1 MMLDNAS
8 DEDQVRPLLP
18 AGPGCAVIVT
28 SRRQLAGLAA
38 IEGARVLTM
47 DVLAGPEACELLA
60 ARLGTQRAKAEP
72 EAVAELAELCGRL
85 PLALGIIAARVA
97 TGPPVPLARHATEL
111 RGSRGRLDALDAGG
125 ATADVRT
132 VFSWSDQRLSGGAAR
147 MFRLLGLH
155 PGPDIGLPA
164 AASLAALTRR
174 QCRVTLAEL
183 IRASLISEH
192 SPGRFAVH
200 DLLHAY
206 AAELADAMPEAERQ
220 AAIRRML
227 DHYLHSSVTAALL
240 LFQIDPPGRPPP
252 PEPGTAPER
261 PADRGEAYAWFDGE
275 RPVLLA
281 LIHQAGLRG
290 YHAHS
295 WWLAS
300 ALREFFLRRARW
312 QDLITTQQIALAAAD
327 KLGDP
332 GKRAAAHRYLGATLS
347 RMDRYQESQYQLR
360 LAMEL
365 YRGLGD
371 QLGEARIEFQLCLIP
386 YRQGE
391 WSEALAHG
399 RRSRLLAL
407 ACGRPA
413 DEAYALSTAG
423 WCYGL
428 LGQTRLALAYCERA
442 LRLHRQVGSGLGESL
457 TLQILGCVR
466 LRTGDHRGAVTL
478 LRQAADVC
486 RTTGD
491 RYHLADM
498 LDDLGDAHLAA
509 GNRESARDCWRQA
522 LATFED
528 LGLQPRAAQARAKL
542 AASA

>member
-1 MMLDNAS
+1 
-8 DEDQVRPLLP
+8 
-18 AGPGCAVIVT
+18 
-28 SRRQLAGLAA
+28 
-38 IEGARVLTM
+38 
-47 DVLAGPEACELLA
+47 
-60 ARLGTQRAKAEP
+60 
-72 EAVAELAELCGRL
+72 
-85 PLALGIIAARVA
+85 
-97 TGPPVPLARHATEL
+97 
-111 RGSRGRLDALDAGG
+111 
-125 ATADVRT
+125 
-132 VFSWSDQRLSGGAAR
+132 

-183 IRASLISEH
+183 TRASLISEH
-192 SPGRFAVH
+192 SPGRFVVH

-240 LFQIDPPGRPPP
+240 LFQIDPPDRPPP

-281 LIHQAGLRG
+281 LIHQAGRRG
-290 YHAHS
+290 YHVHA
-295 WWLAS
+295 WRLAS
-300 ALREFFLRRARW
+300 ALREFFLRRACW

-327 KLGDP
+327 KLGEPD
-332 GKRAAAHRYLGATLS
+332 KRAAAHRYLGATLS

-371 QLGEARIEFQLCLIP
+371 RLGEARIEYQLCLIP

-391 WSEALAHG
+391 WSEALAHA
-399 RRSRLLAL
+399 RRSRLLAR

-498 LDDLGDAHLAA
+498 LDDLGDAHLAS

-528 LGLQPRAAQARAKL
+528 LGLQPRAAQAGAKL
-542 AASA
+542 TASA